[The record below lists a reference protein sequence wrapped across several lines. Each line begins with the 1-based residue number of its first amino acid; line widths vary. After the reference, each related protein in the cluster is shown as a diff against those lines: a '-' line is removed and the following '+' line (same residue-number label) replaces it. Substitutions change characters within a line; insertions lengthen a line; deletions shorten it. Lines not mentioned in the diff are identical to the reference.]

1 MYAIKA
7 MYAVN
12 CDSWYKFHSNDS
24 SVTINTGSLLYGLEL
39 IAVVVPR
46 VWAVDSV
53 GYFNTISRRTGCDI
67 S

>member
-12 CDSWYKFHSNDS
+12 FDPWHKFHSNDN
-24 SVTINTGSLLYGLEL
+24 SVTINTGSLLYRLEL
-39 IAVVVPR
+39 LAAVVPW

-53 GYFNTISRRTGCDI
+53 GCVNTISRPTGSDI

>member
-12 CDSWYKFHSNDS
+12 CDFWHKFHSNDS
-24 SVTINTGSLLYGLEL
+24 SVTIDTGSLLYRLEVL
-39 IAVVVPR
+39 AAVVPR

-53 GYFNTISRRTGCDI
+53 GCVNAISRPTGSDI